1 MLLQVIV
8 FSKDRPL
15 QLEALLRSMGAH
27 MLVPRSCHVL
37 FTASF
42 EAGYEELMRARSDV
56 DWFQETFFTN
66 DPPPTT
72 RHAATPRQAG
82 GSALPHGGGE
92 IRTLDP
98 PNDG

>member
-8 FSKDRPL
+8 FSNDRPL

-56 DWFQETFFTN
+56 DWF
-66 DPPPTT
+66 
-72 RHAATPRQAG
+72 
-82 GSALPHGGGE
+82 
-92 IRTLDP
+92 
-98 PNDG
+98 